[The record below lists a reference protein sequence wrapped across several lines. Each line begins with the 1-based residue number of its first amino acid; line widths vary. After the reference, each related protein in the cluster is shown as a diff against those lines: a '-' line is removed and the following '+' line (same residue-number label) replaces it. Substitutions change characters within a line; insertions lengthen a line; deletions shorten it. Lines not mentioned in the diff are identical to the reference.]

1 MIETTYRVEV
11 AVPSQLVEH
20 YGRDTD
26 FVFAF
31 TQATRGHSAA
41 GRGRSAQQGLVEWAE
56 FSDRL
61 AAEIC
66 ERQLLE
72 TVAKFQARLS
82 TGASTSRWQ
91 RAGAPAHGVHE
102 ESAMG

>member
-11 AVPSQLVEH
+11 AIPSQLVEH

-41 GRGRSAQQGLVEWAE
+41 GRGRSAQQGPVEWAE

-66 ERQLLE
+66 ERELLAA
-72 TVAKFQARLS
+72 VARFQARLS
-82 TGASTSRWQ
+82 NGASTSRWQ
-91 RAGAPAHGVHE
+91 RAGALARGVHE